1 MVFSLMFGQ
10 NRMDNATVR
19 FQPTLFSVLLENSFS
34 WIFCFC
40 LYFLP
45 VLVGGTG
52 LKTSA
57 VLCLAY
63 MGHKGNSRNSLLCH
77 STSPEM
83 PGNFFLSFYL
93 RVYFCLFIML
103 SPGFLLL
110 FSVMKDRNWENRA
123 VPSWQNC
130 NSPSPNF
137 NMCFPSIQLELFSNF
152 YLFSLTV
159 GYL

>member
-1 MVFSLMFGQ
+1 MISSLVSPLELHGVGRRKVWFFCCCLDRIGWIMPQFAFSPPSSQSFW
-10 NRMDNATVR
+10 RIA
-19 FQPTLFSVLLENSFS
+19 LLGF
-34 WIFCFC
+34 FCFR
-40 LYFLP
+40 LYFSP

-57 VLCLAY
+57 LPCLAY

-83 PGNFFLSFYL
+83 PRNFFLSFYL

-110 FSVMKDRNWENRA
+110 FSVMKDRNWE
-123 VPSWQNC
+123 
-130 NSPSPNF
+130 
-137 NMCFPSIQLELFSNF
+137 
-152 YLFSLTV
+152 
-159 GYL
+159 